1 MLGTKISKS
10 NWTAESRYC
19 KFLKVIGL
27 RKADTAKYHC
37 LYVFLYIYQAKN
49 LQYMLPSNTT
59 YKKLYPTTKTIPFGA
74 KNNVYQMA
82 T

>member
-10 NWTAESRYC
+10 NWAAESRYC

-37 LYVFLYIYQAKN
+37 LYVQAAVAFQTPGVFFDSHSIY
-49 LQYMLPSNTT
+49 
-59 YKKLYPTTKTIPFGA
+59 
-74 KNNVYQMA
+74 VR
-82 T
+82 